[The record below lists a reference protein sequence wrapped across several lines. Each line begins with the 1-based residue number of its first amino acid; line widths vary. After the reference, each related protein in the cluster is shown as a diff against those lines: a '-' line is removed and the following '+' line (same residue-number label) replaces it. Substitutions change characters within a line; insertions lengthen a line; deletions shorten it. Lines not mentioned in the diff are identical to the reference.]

1 MKTIGAISSALS
13 FLERALIVVLLG
25 VMVLL
30 AFTQVILRNFFSS
43 GLLWADPFLRHLVL
57 WIGFLGASL
66 ATQQEK
72 HINIDILTRFAP
84 AKVVNF
90 VHIATN
96 LFAGI
101 VCYYL
106 ASAGWTFLLNEME
119 TAESLFTIGGA
130 GFQTWWFQTIIPAG
144 FGLMSFRF
152 IIRTIEHIIETIH
165 PSGKPTRSANV
176 PTIDL

>member
-1 MKTIGAISSALS
+1 MKFLQAVSRALNV
-13 FLERALIVVLLG
+13 LERSLIVLLLG
-25 VMVLL
+25 IMVVL
-30 AFTQVILRNFFSS
+30 AFCQVILRNFFAS
-43 GLLWADPFLRHLVL
+43 GLLWGDPFLRQMVL

-72 HINIDILTRFAP
+72 HINIDLLTRFASP
-84 AKVVNF
+84 KTVNI

-96 LFAGI
+96 LFAGL

-106 ASAGWTFLLNEME
+106 MSAGLTFLWSEME
-119 TAESLFTIGGA
+119 GHEALFSIGEMEFTA
-130 GFQTWWFQTIIPAG
+130 WWFQTIIPAG

-152 IIRTIEHIIETIH
+152 FIRAIEHIMEAIH
-165 PSGKPTRSANV
+165 QSGRKEFTTNV